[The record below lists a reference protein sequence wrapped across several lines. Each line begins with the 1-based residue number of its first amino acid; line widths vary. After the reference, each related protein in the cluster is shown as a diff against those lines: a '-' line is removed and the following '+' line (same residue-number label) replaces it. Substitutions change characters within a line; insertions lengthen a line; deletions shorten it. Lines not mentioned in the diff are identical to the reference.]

1 MPARLRDMNL
11 QTILYGKKDR
21 IARITLNRPEILN
34 AANHQWV
41 EDLNTVADAAAS
53 DDELRIVTITG
64 AGRAFCTGI
73 DLKDLST
80 GKIALY
86 FHNRWER
93 AMRILET
100 MDKIVIAGIN
110 GYCLGGGLQL
120 ALACDIRVASET
132 AILGLPAVKECLI
145 PGLATYRL
153 PRFIGMGRAKRLIL
167 SGENFTAREAEA
179 MGLVDW
185 LAKPEEFEEKLQEIA
200 QKFLKVASKGARLS
214 KILTSQ
220 AFDLPYQEFLEKYFE
235 FQRMASES
243 EDHQEAMQA
252 YKEKR
257 EPKY

>member
-1 MPARLRDMNL
+1 MNL
-11 QTILYGKKDR
+11 QTILYEKKDR

-41 EDLNTVADAAAS
+41 EDLNEVADTTAS
-53 DDELRIVTITG
+53 DEELRVVLITG

-80 GKIALY
+80 GKIALH

-93 AMRILET
+93 AMRLLET

-120 ALACDIRVASET
+120 ALACDIRVASEA

-153 PRFIGMGRAKRLIL
+153 PRFVGMGRAKRLIL
-167 SGENFTAREAEA
+167 SGENLTAREAEA

-185 LAKPEEFEEKLQEIA
+185 VVKPEEFEEKLQEIA
-200 QKFLKVASKGARLS
+200 GKFLKVASKGAKLS
-214 KILTSQ
+214 KILTGQ
-220 AFDLPYQEFLEKYFE
+220 AFDLPYPEFLEKYFE
-235 FQRMASES
+235 FQRQASES
-243 EDHQEAMQA
+243 EEHREAMQA
-252 YKEKR
+252 YREKR
-257 EPKY
+257 EPRY